1 MAFGGA
7 YHCGFNSG
15 FNMAEAVNYA
25 TYDWLKA
32 MKEAKYC
39 KCRNDSVRISEEDIA
54 NVIIKCTTTPTQP
67 L

>member
-25 TYDWLKA
+25 TYSWLDA
-32 MKEAKYC
+32 LKEAKVYFG
-39 KCRNDSVRISEEDIA
+39 
-54 NVIIKCTTTPTQP
+54 
-67 L
+67 